1 MIMKNFVASIVW
13 LLNRD
18 VMIVIIFIRNFKNS
32 FDMDLGVSMK
42 KKNTLHPSLEN
53 NRSNSLGRLNS
64 FVKNLTHTSQ
74 KVDKVCEQEIVEGK
88 KVFYLLHRPIIRE
101 STKTSKNFV

>member
-32 FDMDLGVSMK
+32 FDIDLGVSMK
-42 KKNTLHPSLEN
+42 KNPS
-53 NRSNSLGRLNS
+53 S
-64 FVKNLTHTSQ
+64 FF
-74 KVDKVCEQEIVEGK
+74 GK
-88 KVFYLLHRPIIRE
+88 
-101 STKTSKNFV
+101 

>member
-42 KKNTLHPSLEN
+42 KKKHPS
-53 NRSNSLGRLNS
+53 S
-64 FVKNLTHTSQ
+64 FF
-74 KVDKVCEQEIVEGK
+74 GK
-88 KVFYLLHRPIIRE
+88 
-101 STKTSKNFV
+101 